1 MAVRNK
7 RGNLL
12 ASAARTATPSDV
24 IIANNEGYTEL
35 DVVLNCTA
43 VPGSAPSTTLTL
55 FERTASG
62 ALVSLLVS
70 AAIVATGVTRLKL
83 TNALAASANAI
94 AQQNVP
100 SEVVARVTHG
110 NANSM
115 TYSVD
120 YELYANPGN
129 K

>member
-12 ASAARTATPSDV
+12 PSAARTATPTDTIVSNDQ
-24 IIANNEGYTEL
+24 GYTEL
-35 DVVLNCTA
+35 DVVLNCTL
-43 VPGSAPSTTLTL
+43 VPGSAPSTTVTL

-62 ALVSLLVS
+62 ALISLLVS

-100 SEVVARVTHG
+100 MEVVVRVTHG